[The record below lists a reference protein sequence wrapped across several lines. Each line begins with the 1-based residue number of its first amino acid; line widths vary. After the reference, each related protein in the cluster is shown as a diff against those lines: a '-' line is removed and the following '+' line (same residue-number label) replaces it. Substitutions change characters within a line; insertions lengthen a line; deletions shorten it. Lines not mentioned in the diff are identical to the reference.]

1 MATTILSDSV
11 GRMTEVEASEL
22 EVTEME
28 DATMAKTFR
37 TTEARKTIDATLYRF
52 RFHLEWK
59 GRTGEVVIVATGI
72 DDASAYFRDN
82 AKAISGFPRSA
93 YHRNDYLGMET
104 PEDRAAR
111 AVLDPVSAEL
121 VRIAQGR

>member
-1 MATTILSDSV
+1 
-11 GRMTEVEASEL
+11 MT
-22 EVTEME
+22 
-28 DATMAKTFR
+28 KTFR

-52 RFHLEWK
+52 RFHLDWK

-82 AKAISGFPRSA
+82 AKAISGFPKSA
-93 YHRNDYLGMET
+93 YFRNDYLGTET